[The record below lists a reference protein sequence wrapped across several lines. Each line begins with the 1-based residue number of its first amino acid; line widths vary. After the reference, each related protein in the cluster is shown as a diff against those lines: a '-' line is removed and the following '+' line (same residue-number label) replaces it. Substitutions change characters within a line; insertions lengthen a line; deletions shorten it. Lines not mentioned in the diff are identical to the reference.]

1 MSKSSVMMRTAC
13 IVSLAALLGAGC
25 ATTRPNGYS
34 MKNVQDRGPAG
45 WWQYQAGDMRL
56 GLDRYKDSANS
67 GHWNQSPD
75 GLRRQTVADGVNN
88 WRDYSYR
95 AEPGNGGTAVA
106 PGRNVTEQRSN
117 FPQMEAAQDCAER
130 LTGTLPVE
138 TANVLLT
145 DNRAYVAAKVKD
157 GHSMGDDAALKA
169 QIADT
174 VRSVR
179 PQIQEVHV
187 STVPE
192 FAERTRELV
201 NQLTS
206 GQPAEQLMNEWRN
219 VAAQM
224 FPHNAAR

>member
-1 MSKSSVMMRTAC
+1 MSKSSVMKRTAC

-25 ATTRPNGYS
+25 SSTSPNGSS
-34 MKNVQDRGPAG
+34 MKNVQDSGPAG

-56 GLDRYKDSANS
+56 GLDRYKDSADS
-67 GHWNQSPD
+67 GYWNQTPD
-75 GLRRQTVADGVNN
+75 GLRRQTVADGVQD
-88 WRDYSYR
+88 WRDYTYQ
-95 AEPGNGGTAVA
+95 AAPEYGGTAMS
-106 PGRNVTEQRSN
+106 PGGNVTEGGSN
-117 FPQMEAAQDCAER
+117 VPRMEAAQDCAER
-130 LTGTLPVE
+130 LTGTLPIE
-138 TANVLLT
+138 TANVLVT
-145 DNRAYVAAKVKD
+145 DNRAYVAAKVKE
-157 GHSMGDDAALKA
+157 GQSMADDAALKA

-179 PQIQEVHV
+179 PQIQDVHV

-201 NQLTS
+201 NQLAS